1 MEERELLSIS
11 DFALLTGIKESSLRY
26 YDKLGLFS
34 PAVRGDNGYRYY
46 IPQQII
52 TIKTLSLLHQLDM
65 PIKEI
70 SELENNRTPGR
81 MMDILTKKEEELEV
95 QLKTLQQSFNVIQTR
110 RRLIQSGMEHDVE
123 TLQVE
128 YLDEFCYTLGPV
140 TEFRNAEDFYQP
152 FLDFCESA
160 HESRVDLRLPVGG
173 LFPSMDF
180 YLERPSMPERFFSI
194 DPEGVVKRPA
204 GKYLVGYVRGFYGVT
219 NGLEKKMHDWIKE
232 NGAKTIGPV
241 FNIFLLDEI
250 SMINPDHYMLQA
262 SVRIA

>member
-11 DFALLTGIKESSLRY
+11 DFAISTGIKESSLRY

-81 MMDILTKKEEELEV
+81 MMDILTRKEEELESV
-95 QLKTLQQSFNVIQTR
+95 IKDLQKSFNVIQTR
-110 RRLIQSGMEHDVE
+110 RRLIQSGMEHDTE
-123 TLQVE
+123 KLQVE
-128 YLDEFCYTLGPV
+128 YLDEFYYTPGPIN
-140 TEFRNAEDFYQP
+140 EFRNSKDFYVP
-152 FLDFCESA
+152 FLNYCERA
-160 HESRVDLRLPVGG
+160 TDYRIDLRLPVGG
-173 LFPSMDF
+173 IFPD
-180 YLERPSMPERFFSI
+180 LEFFLEKPSMPERFFSI
-194 DPEGVVKRPA
+194 DPEGIIKRPA
-204 GKYLVGYVRGFYGVT
+204 GKYLVGYVRGFYGET
-219 NGLEKKMHDWIKE
+219 HGLEQKMNDWIRD
-232 NGAKTIGPV
+232 NGVTATGPV

-250 SMINPDHYMLQA
+250 SMIDQNHYMLQA
-262 SVRIA
+262 SVKIS